1 VADKG
6 EIAMLCARDIMTKK
20 VLTVKEDAKFT
31 NVLKLLVENRITG
44 VPVVSDDMRLLGMVT
59 EKDILKSLW
68 YNSNVKG
75 SSAADLMSG
84 EIISFDENDNLM
96 KVFESL
102 VESNFRRVPILSEGK
117 LAGIISRRDIIEF
130 LSKKAGAVATR

>member
-1 VADKG
+1 
-6 EIAMLCARDIMTKK
+6 MLCARDIMTKK
-20 VLTVKEDAKFT
+20 VLTVKEDAKVT

>member
-1 VADKG
+1 
-6 EIAMLCARDIMTKK
+6 MLCARDIMTKK
-20 VLTVKEDAKFT
+20 VLTVKEDAKVT

-130 LSKKAGAVATR
+130 LSKKAGAAATR

>member
-1 VADKG
+1 
-6 EIAMLCARDIMTKK
+6 
-20 VLTVKEDAKFT
+20 
-31 NVLKLLVENRITG
+31 
-44 VPVVSDDMRLLGMVT
+44 MVT